1 MISWTTLIFGY
12 AQYGRRKQA
21 LHFLNKHDIRDL
33 KFYVENLSLDKL
45 VLEVENLES
54 FHFKE
59 TIIELISKGT
69 LNHQLFYLH

>member
-12 AQYGRRKQA
+12 AQYGRRTKD
-21 LHFLNKHDIRDL
+21 LSFLNKQDIRDL
-33 KFYVENLSLDKL
+33 KFYVESVSLDKL

-54 FHFKE
+54 FHFKD
-59 TIIELISKGT
+59 TTIELISKGT